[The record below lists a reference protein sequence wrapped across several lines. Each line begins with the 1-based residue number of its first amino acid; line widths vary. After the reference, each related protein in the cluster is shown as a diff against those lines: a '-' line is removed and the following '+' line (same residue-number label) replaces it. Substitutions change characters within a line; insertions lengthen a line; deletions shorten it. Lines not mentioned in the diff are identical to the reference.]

1 MKIIDRYFYGVQ
13 SRDERSFQFFL
24 WWKFSVLL
32 IKSMKTFSVIE
43 KWLKFTVL
51 IYIDIELRLLDA
63 TEC

>member
-1 MKIIDRYFYGVQ
+1 MKVIDHYLYAVQ

-24 WWKFSVLL
+24 WLKFSVLL

-43 KWLKFTVL
+43 KWLKFTEL
-51 IYIDIELRLLDA
+51 IYINTELRLLDA

>member
-24 WWKFSVLL
+24 WLKFSVFL

-43 KWLKFTVL
+43 KWLKFTLL
-51 IYIDIELRLLDA
+51 IYINVELRLLHA

>member
-1 MKIIDRYFYGVQ
+1 M
-13 SRDERSFQFFL
+13 
-24 WWKFSVLL
+24 
-32 IKSMKTFSVIE
+32 KSMKTFSVIE